1 MACGSYRPLRRAESV
16 KRCVSTTVVVSC
28 PRDYAD
34 IERSP
39 KTTFALLRVLSAVI
53 ANSYIEAALET

>member
-1 MACGSYRPLRRAESV
+1 MKDE
-16 KRCVSTTVVVSC
+16 
-28 PRDYAD
+28 AD